1 MQDTCIN
8 ECHEVNCVEAGSG
21 RGGLCWYGASLGLLK
36 PIPLGNGGVEL
47 ARASMLDRAVHKLGQ
62 PVGEV
67 VQPGLALPSEKVG
80 FWAELPTLN
89 QPAVSTGWVYVLARP
104 LASLTGQA
112 ATSGAPKHG
121 SGYLSPGK
129 GANQAICAVEHRHNA
144 ATRLAEA
151 PQSPAYRLSRCEI
164 QVTVKMSAGPQAGSQ
179 AHFSV
184 P

>member
-89 QPAVSTGWVYVLARP
+89 QP
-104 LASLTGQA
+104 
-112 ATSGAPKHG
+112 
-121 SGYLSPGK
+121 GK

-151 PQSPAYRLSRCEI
+151 PQSLLCPIALQHLLARCDFEGIGPILEGNDLHKMRRMRACTLCAVAIELCPRLSL
-164 QVTVKMSAGPQAGSQ
+164 
-179 AHFSV
+179 H
-184 P
+184 